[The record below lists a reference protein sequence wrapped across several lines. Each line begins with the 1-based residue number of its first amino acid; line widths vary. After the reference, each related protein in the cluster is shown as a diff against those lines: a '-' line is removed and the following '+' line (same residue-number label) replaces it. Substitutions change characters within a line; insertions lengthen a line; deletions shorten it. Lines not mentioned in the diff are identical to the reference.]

1 MAWVTSLLNWIVIK
15 HYSQCWFHDYC
26 CELQKLIMEFVTNS
40 KSQWNYRYLRFTI
53 KSRYIGR
60 YIVFVLLL
68 VSHEPHNFISKIY
81 NEVIYVYIQYF
92 FFREPV
98 VNHFSAHQCEQCLML
113 SLLFLSKRIWTG
125 TQSQSQL
132 DKGEYLNGKIW
143 CSAEREKRNNEEKM
157 LETEKTTSGPA
168 FPTSVFVWINFVLF
182 PIPGCL

>member
-1 MAWVTSLLNWIVIK
+1 
-15 HYSQCWFHDYC
+15 
-26 CELQKLIMEFVTNS
+26 MEFVTNS

-53 KSRYIGR
+53 KSR

-92 FFREPV
+92 FFRELV

-143 CSAEREKRNNEEKM
+143 CSAEREREKEQWRKDVREGENYLRPCLSHFSLCVVQLGFISYPRVPM
-157 LETEKTTSGPA
+157 NLPTLSLSGN
-168 FPTSVFVWINFVLF
+168 SL
-182 PIPGCL
+182 